1 MRIMI
6 VSGSV
11 PPEPCGVGDHAAR
24 LAREL
29 SEREGVEVAIL
40 TSEWIKPEPQGKVA
54 FFPLVKRGPGGL
66 RAAFASLVEWKPDI
80 VHIQWPTQGY
90 ASWHYKQNLLPLL
103 AWMRGVPLVFSW
115 HEPLVLDAFNPLKS
129 LPLTLHGL
137 IRGFGYACKTIMHD
151 SWISALLPGGLVL
164 VRENFWQLAPFWLRC
179 LRWRKTTIQVQN
191 GPTLPKSCLA
201 DSEILALRRRW
212 TSDGKKIVL
221 YFGFASPHKGVHLL
235 FDIADPAEHTVLMSF
250 HHDPNDPYHAE
261 ITERSRSATWAGNA
275 HLLGFLPNEDLAN
288 LIALADAVVLPFTE
302 GGGVWNTSALAVQ
315 NQGTF
320 LMTTSQK
327 KQGYVSEENTFYV
340 APGDLKSLRE
350 GLCTYMGRKS
360 NGEGYGQA
368 IWTRQVDD
376 HISLYRKLKRQ

>member
-29 SEREGVEVAIL
+29 SERQGMEVAIL

-66 RAAFASLVEWKPDI
+66 RAAFASLAEWKPDI

-90 ASWHYKQNLLPLL
+90 AFWGHKQNLLALL
-103 AWMRGVPLVFSW
+103 AWFKGYPLVFSW
-115 HEPLVLDAFNPLKS
+115 HEPLILETIHPLKK
-129 LPLTLHGL
+129 PPRTLRGL
-137 IRGFGYACKTIMHD
+137 ARGLRYACRRIWFD
-151 SWISALLPGGLVL
+151 NWISALLPGGLVL
-164 VRENFWQLAPFWLRC
+164 VRENFWQVAPFWLRC
-179 LRWRKTTIQVQN
+179 LRWLKKTNHVQN
-191 GPTLPKSCLA
+191 GATLPRSSLVG
-201 DSEILALRRRW
+201 SELFDLRRKW
-212 TSDGKKIVL
+212 SPEGKKIIL
-221 YFGFASPHKGVHLL
+221 YFGFVFRHKGVHSL
-235 FDIADPAEHTVLMSF
+235 FDLMNPEEHVLLMAF
-250 HHDPNDPYHAE
+250 NYDANDSYHAE
-261 ITERSRSATWAGNA
+261 VRDRTQSGAWTGNA

-302 GGGVWNTSALAVQ
+302 GGGAWNTSALAVQ

-320 LMTTSQK
+320 LVTTSQR
-327 KQGYVSEENTFYV
+327 KQGYMSEENTFYA

-350 GLCTYMGRKS
+350 GLGTYMGRKS
-360 NGEGYGQA
+360 DGEGYGQA

>member
-24 LAREL
+24 LAQEL
-29 SEREGVEVAIL
+29 SERDGVEVAIL
-40 TSEWIKPEPQGKVA
+40 TSEWIQPEQQGKVA
-54 FFPLVKRGPGGL
+54 FFPVVKRGPGGL
-66 RAAFASLVEWKPDI
+66 RAAFAFLAEWKPDI

-129 LPLTLHGL
+129 LPRTLYGL
-137 IRGFGYACKTIMHD
+137 VRGFGYACKTMTHD

-164 VRENFWQLAPFWLRC
+164 VRENFWQIAPFWLRC
-179 LRWRKTTIQVQN
+179 LRWRKTTIHVQN
-191 GPTLPKSCLA
+191 GPTLPKSLLT
-201 DSEILALRRRW
+201 DSEILDLRRRW
-212 TSDGKKIVL
+212 TSDSNKIVL

-235 FDIADPAEHTVLMSF
+235 FDIADPAVHTVLMSF
-250 HHDPNDPYHAE
+250 HHDLNDPYHTE

-275 HLLGFLPNEDLAN
+275 HLLDFLPNEDLAN

-302 GGGVWNTSALAVQ
+302 GGGAWNTSAMAVQ

-320 LMTTSQK
+320 LVTTSQK
-327 KQGYVSEENTFYV
+327 KQGYVSEENTFYA

-350 GLCTYMGRKS
+350 GLRTYMGRKS